1 MYKTIIVL
9 VLIIIAQFMLFI
21 KLLRT
26 HNRVVAD
33 WRLTNKVN
41 NELKERNKILR
52 KQKSTLRKDID
63 ILLSKEKENDF

>member
-1 MYKTIIVL
+1 MEKAIVVL
-9 VLIIIAQFMLFI
+9 VLIIAAQFALFI

-33 WRLTNKVN
+33 WRVTNKVN

-52 KQKSTLRKDID
+52 KQKSTLRKEID